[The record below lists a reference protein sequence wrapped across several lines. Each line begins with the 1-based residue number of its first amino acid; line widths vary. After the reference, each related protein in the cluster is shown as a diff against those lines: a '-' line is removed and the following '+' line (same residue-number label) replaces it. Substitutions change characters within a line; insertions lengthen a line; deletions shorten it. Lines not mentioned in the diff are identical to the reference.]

1 MIAAL
6 WRLSSKIR
14 WDPNALVPKLEMRH
28 PLPTRPNITIF
39 HWPSLATT
47 PTVVLP
53 ASTGPTT
60 LGGAH
65 CAVAVDGLTG
75 RAQVILK
82 RHHVPAS
89 AFALVAVAEQGTPRR
104 ATGRQAPGIHARP
117 FVRALRTTQ
126 QDVMSVWAESLAQ
139 DGGTLFGT
147 NAKKDLG
154 FGGLRRAWNQ
164 VLAVVRPEYRRTHY
178 ASLSKLTPSHA
189 HL

>member
-1 MIAAL
+1 MP
-6 WRLSSKIR
+6 WCRNSKCGTLYQR
-14 WDPNALVPKLEMRH
+14 GQTLR
-28 PLPTRPNITIF
+28 F
-39 HWPSLATT
+39 F
-47 PTVVLP
+47 
-53 ASTGPTT
+53 TGPHWRPRPRWCYR
-60 LGGAH
+60 LQPGPRHVGGAH

-82 RHHVPAS
+82 RHHLPAS

-154 FGGLRRAWNQ
+154 FEGLRRAWNQ